1 MSPEGT
7 IVPGELKST
16 FLQFY
21 KRVDQNVLVDRK
33 VRYKYFIF
41 SESDLVFK
49 Q

>member
-21 KRVDQNVLVDRK
+21 KRVDQNV
-33 VRYKYFIF
+33 F
-41 SESDLVFK
+41 SELKSTV
-49 Q
+49 